1 MYSKKIYVY
10 VCSGA
15 DKLTLYGMTV
25 SGGIMKFLKHFF
37 VAVLLVCSVAHA
49 ENPKEAGIPLN
60 VKQYS
65 ELGKFGVPRPMSLSV
80 VKFNGKTYILSDMPD
95 RRLYDLT
102 LNRAKDGREVL
113 CGKKGKGLKVA
124 NCYYIFFRE
133 K

>member
-1 MYSKKIYVY
+1 MSFI
-10 VCSGA
+10 
-15 DKLTLYGMTV
+15 
-25 SGGIMKFLKHFF
+25 KHFC
-37 VAVLLVCSVAHA
+37 VTVLLVCSVAHA
-49 ENPKEAGIPLN
+49 ENKKEAGISLN

-65 ELGKFGVPRPMSLSV
+65 ELGKFGVPRSMSLSV
-80 VKFNGKTYILSDMPD
+80 VKFNGKTFILSDIPD

-133 K
+133 Q

>member
-1 MYSKKIYVY
+1 
-10 VCSGA
+10 
-15 DKLTLYGMTV
+15 
-25 SGGIMKFLKHFF
+25 MKFLKHFF

-113 CGKKGKGLKVA
+113 CGKKGHDA
-124 NCYYIFFRE
+124 NLVLLYTSPFG
-133 K
+133 

>member
-1 MYSKKIYVY
+1 MRFI
-10 VCSGA
+10 
-15 DKLTLYGMTV
+15 KLIFVT
-25 SGGIMKFLKHFF
+25 FLIFY
-37 VAVLLVCSVAHA
+37 SVAQA
-49 ENPKEAGIPLN
+49 DSKKEAGMPLS

-80 VKFNGKTYILSDMPD
+80 VKFNSKTYVLSNMPD

-102 LNRAKDGREVL
+102 INRAKDGREVL
-113 CGKKGKGLKVA
+113 CGKIGTGLKVS